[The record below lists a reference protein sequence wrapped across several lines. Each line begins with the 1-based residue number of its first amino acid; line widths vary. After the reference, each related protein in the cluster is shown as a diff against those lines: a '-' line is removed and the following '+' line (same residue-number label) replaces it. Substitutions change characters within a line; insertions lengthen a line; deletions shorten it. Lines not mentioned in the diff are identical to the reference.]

1 MALCN
6 VSHYS
11 SYFFHKRLCLKT
23 HLEFYLCLEYRKSQD
38 SIALTPAIR
47 KAKKP
52 SETMVVVSKGLRHQ
66 PTGSH
71 RIMMGL
77 LGNLKEYVLQCIDTP
92 NISKSIKSS

>member
-47 KAKKP
+47 KAKK
-52 SETMVVVSKGLRHQ
+52 MYKIRGVIFVSFLFCFVFESTRELRSQ
-66 PTGSH
+66 D
-71 RIMMGL
+71 
-77 LGNLKEYVLQCIDTP
+77 NEV
-92 NISKSIKSS
+92 N